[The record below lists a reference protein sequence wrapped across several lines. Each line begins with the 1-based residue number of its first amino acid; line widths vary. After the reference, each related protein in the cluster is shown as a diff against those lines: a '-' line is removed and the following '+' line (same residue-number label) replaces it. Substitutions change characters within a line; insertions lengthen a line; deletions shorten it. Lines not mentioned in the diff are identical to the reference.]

1 MYHPTKVIE
10 VHSLRKKDLRVLKAI
25 EVHNLL
31 IRVKKVHKEVE
42 GVKPHKDQQDRQV
55 PIEVRLVIED
65 NKENNLLIKV
75 KKVHRDHRG
84 TKPLQDQR
92 VHKVQP
98 MTLKVIKG

>member
-1 MYHPTKVIE
+1 
-10 VHSLRKKDLRVLKAI
+10 
-25 EVHNLL
+25 
-31 IRVKKVHKEVE
+31 KEVE

-98 MTLKVIKG
+98 MTLKVI